1 MIVLNKW
8 DATQLTLNVPEQM
21 DGVSA
26 MVLSG
31 ESVGDTAPEYRSL
44 FAGCE
49 AVTGGSYTGGIPGE
63 SVVVYKMCIRDRYTP
78 IKTHGRLYSS
88 W

>member
-21 DGVSA
+21 DCVSA

-31 ESVGDTAPEYRSL
+31 ESVWDTAPEYRSL

-63 SVVVYKMCIRDRYTP
+63 SVVVYTF
-78 IKTHGRLYSS
+78 SS
-88 W
+88 GAPGKAPG